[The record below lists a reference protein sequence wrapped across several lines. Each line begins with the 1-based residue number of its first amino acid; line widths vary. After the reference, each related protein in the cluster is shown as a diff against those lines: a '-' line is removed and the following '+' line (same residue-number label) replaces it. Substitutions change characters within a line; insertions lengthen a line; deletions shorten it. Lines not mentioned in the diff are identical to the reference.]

1 MEMRRTTVHRGVVAL
16 AIVTS
21 LALAGARPAAAR
33 ELGALER
40 FHLLWAS
47 FVGAP
52 SAAPGFLDKMGD
64 KLTGWFGGVPTKAV
78 SAPPPASPD
87 KGWGMDP
94 NGSTVNSTTPPTTVA
109 GGN

>member
-1 MEMRRTTVHRGVVAL
+1 MEMRRTTVRRGALAL

-21 LALAGARPAAAR
+21 LAFAGTRPAAAR
-33 ELGALER
+33 ELGALDR
-40 FHLLWAS
+40 FHQLWSA

-52 SAAPGFLDKMGD
+52 VAVPGLWDRMGD
-64 KLTGWFGGVPTKAV
+64 KLAGWFGGVPAKAV
-78 SAPPPASPD
+78 ATPPPPSTD

-94 NGSTVNSTTPPTTVA
+94 NGSTTSSTTPPVPVG